1 MVLHDYEL
9 KVPIHGLIVVREGAK
24 GEVRS
29 NCATSMMSGA
39 LCFFVE
45 SLQCSFLAGLAQSLG
60 IATLQVLVRV
70 IVPGFVGKDNHADR
84 PPGLRAP
91 VLEVIL
97 QNGPRETLSKK
108 VMSASTTFFG
118 LATWNSDYS

>member
-9 KVPIHGLIVVREGAK
+9 KVPIHGLIVVGE

-39 LCFFVE
+39 LRFFVE

-60 IATLQVLVRV
+60 IATLQVRVRV
-70 IVPGFVGKDNHADR
+70 SVPALSERQPRRQGT
-84 PPGLRAP
+84 RA
-91 VLEVIL
+91 
-97 QNGPRETLSKK
+97 
-108 VMSASTTFFG
+108 
-118 LATWNSDYS
+118 